1 MRLSAV
7 MFLSWTAFLG
17 LFDVASPS
25 PPPGILVRLTY
36 KGLQTAVDVASKR
49 LKSRI
54 NQGMHV
60 PDMSG
65 SFRPG
70 TGHLE
75 YFLTEVEVKEC
86 SLDEVTVR
94 INPGTGVTISIG
106 KIQALIGGKFRYKYT
121 IMYIPTWNS
130 GTFSVTTSDVSL
142 CVEVTVR
149 MNPDGQPIVDF
160 PSCTASIGN
169 IGLTFEAKHM
179 NWLLGRLTKRL
190 KDKMKPTLQDAICD
204 AIRNGRDRIE
214 KELAKNIKPCL
225 DSACNCRIDLCF
237 VSHPVFGENFIETG
251 HRGEVFCKNDTGLA
265 PFEPI
270 PFQPLPLSSKMAELY
285 VSPYVFNTAMRAM
298 HQNELLSYKF
308 TKYDLP
314 DTCPNALDTS
324 CKRSESLCI
333 RNVLPNVFG
342 SFPNA
347 SVELYFFT
355 ISPPFM
361 SISSDSLSVTIHV
374 HANVSIRNLDGSIIA
389 ERLLTLRG
397 SYVALVFINPNASV
411 DFTVTDVN
419 FVNATISDKD
429 TETDLF
435 EIDDSYVISR
445 LQLIAKICILPKI
458 ITLRQIS
465 VKTVGGFHTANR
477 SLELIPNAFAF
488 TADGFDSNG
497 I

>member
-1 MRLSAV
+1 MEISAV
-7 MFLSWTAFLG
+7 IFLSWTAFIG

-25 PPPGILVRLTY
+25 LPPGILVRLPH
-36 KGLQTAVDVASKR
+36 KGLQTAVDVASKQ

-54 NQGMHV
+54 NQGIHV

-70 TGHLE
+70 AGHLE
-75 YFLTEVEVKEC
+75 YFLTKVEVKEC

-94 INPGTGVTISIG
+94 INQGIGVTISVG

-142 CVEVTVR
+142 SVEVTVR
-149 MNPDGQPIVDF
+149 MNPYGQPIVNF
-160 PSCTASIGN
+160 PSCSASVGN

-179 NWLLGRLTKRL
+179 NWLLSRLTKRL
-190 KDKMKPTLQDAICD
+190 KDKMKPTLEDGICD
-204 AIRNGRDRIE
+204 AIRNGRNQIE
-214 KELAKNIKPCL
+214 KEFAKNIKPCL
-225 DSACNCRIDLCF
+225 DSGCDFHIDLRF
-237 VSHPVFGENFIETG
+237 VSHPVFGENFIETTLLG
-251 HRGEVFCKNDTGLA
+251 VVFYMNDTRLA
-265 PFEPI
+265 PFEAL
-270 PFQPLPLSSKMAELY
+270 PFQPLPLSSKMADLY
-285 VSPYVFNTAMRAM
+285 VSPYVFNTAMLVL
-298 HQNELLSYKF
+298 HINDLLSYKF

-314 DTCPNALDTS
+314 DTCANTLGTS
-324 CKRSESLCI
+324 CKSESLCI
-333 RNVLPNVFG
+333 RNILPDVYG

-361 SISSDSLSVTIHV
+361 SISNDSLSVTFHV
-374 HANVSIRNLDGSIIA
+374 HANVAIRNLEGSVMA
-389 ERLLTLRG
+389 VRLLTLRG
-397 SYVALVFINPNASV
+397 SFAAMVFINPDDFI
-411 DFTVTDVN
+411 DFTVTDVI
-419 FVNATISDKD
+419 FVNATSSDKE
-429 TETDLF
+429 TEIDLF
-435 EIDDSYVISR
+435 KIDDSYVISH

-458 ITLRQIS
+458 LTLRQMS
-465 VKTVGGFHTANR
+465 VKNVGGFHTANR